1 MTEAVLF
8 AFVLAWCKGF
18 KWKVFNLFKHWSV
31 YPIAFTC
38 LLHIYIIYLMLHG
51 EYWFII
57 YGGYIKTFSIL
68 FYLALAL
75 KYDLFNVSLF
85 SKFKTEKA
93 PLLTTITSPVAIGV
107 LCIGIGSILN
117 VIAVRFNNFKM
128 PVFPNVSL
136 ETGYSKT
143 DMFDKMLLYND
154 YHVFGNSETSLIFLT
169 DIFDFFYSIM
179 SIGDLIT
186 RMFVVLII
194 YCSIKECNKY
204 KYKNNR

>member
-1 MTEAVLF
+1 MIEVVVFVFVF
-8 AFVLAWCKGF
+8 AWFKGYR
-18 KWKVFNLFKHWSV
+18 WKVLNLFRHWSI
-31 YPIAFTC
+31 YPIIFTC
-38 LLHIYIIYLMLHG
+38 ILHMYIIYLMVHG
-51 EYWFII
+51 QYWFII
-57 YGGYIKTFSIL
+57 YSGYIKTLSIL

-85 SKFKTEKA
+85 SNFKTEKT

-117 VIAVRFNNFKM
+117 IIAVRFNNFKM

-136 ETGYSKT
+136 GTGYSKT
-143 DMFDKMLLYND
+143 DMFDKMLSYND
-154 YHVFGNSETSLIFLT
+154 YHIFGSSETSLIFLT

-179 SIGDLIT
+179 SIGDVIT

-194 YCSIKECNKY
+194 YYSIKECNKY
-204 KYKNNR
+204 KNNC

>member
-1 MTEAVLF
+1 VIEVVVFTFVF
-8 AFVLAWCKGF
+8 AWFKGY
-18 KWKVFNLFKHWSV
+18 KWKVLNLFKHWSI
-31 YPIAFTC
+31 YPIVFIC
-38 LLHIYIIYLMLHG
+38 LLHIYIINLMLHG
-51 EYWFII
+51 QYWFII

-75 KYDLFNVSLF
+75 KYNLFNLSIF
-85 SKFKTEKA
+85 HKFKTEES

-107 LCIGIGSILN
+107 LCVGIGSILN
-117 VIAVRFNNFKM
+117 VIAVRFNSFKM

-136 ETGYSKT
+136 GTGYSKM

-186 RMFVVLII
+186 RIFVVLII
-194 YCSIKECNKY
+194 YYSIKECNKY
-204 KYKNNR
+204 KNNV

>member
-1 MTEAVLF
+1 MIEVVVFTFVF
-8 AFVLAWCKGF
+8 AWFKGYR
-18 KWKVFNLFKHWSV
+18 WKVLNLFKHWSI
-31 YPIAFTC
+31 YPITFTC
-38 LLHIYIIYLMLHG
+38 LLHIYIIYLMIHG
-51 EYWFII
+51 QYWFII
-57 YGGYIKTFSIL
+57 YSGYIKTFSIL
-68 FYLALAL
+68 FYLALVL
-75 KYDLFNVSLF
+75 KYDLFNVSIF
-85 SKFKTEKA
+85 SKFKTEKS
-93 PLLTTITSPVAIGV
+93 PLLTTITSPVTIGV

-136 ETGYSKT
+136 GTGYSKM

-204 KYKNNR
+204 KYNC